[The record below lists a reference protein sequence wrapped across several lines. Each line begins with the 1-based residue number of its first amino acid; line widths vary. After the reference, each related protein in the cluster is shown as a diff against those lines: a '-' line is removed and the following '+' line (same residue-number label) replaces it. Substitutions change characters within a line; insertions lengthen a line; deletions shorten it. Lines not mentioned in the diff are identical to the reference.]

1 MMRLVHVLLLVIS
14 VAYWS
19 VASAA
24 DNPNIVIIN
33 IDDLGYADIGPFGST
48 KNRTPHLD
56 QMAKEGKRLTSF
68 YAAPVCSPSRA
79 ALMTG
84 CYPKR
89 VLPIP
94 HVLFPVSEV
103 GLATEETTVA
113 DLLHDAGYTTACI
126 GKWHLGD
133 QPPFLPTAQGFDS
146 YYGIPYSN
154 DMGPV
159 ADGARSNLGDPIPEP
174 KRRPDG
180 SIRSEFG
187 ETGVRGYGQP
197 PLPML
202 ENNRVAFRVGPRQQQ
217 ETVAGYTERA
227 VAFIEANQQRPFFLY
242 LPHSA
247 VHFPIYP
254 GEAFAG
260 RSPHGFY
267 SDWVEEVDWSVGRVL
282 DAIRNA
288 GLAEQTLVVFTS
300 DNGGT
305 PRGSNAPLRGHKGST
320 WEGGV
325 RACTIAWWPGRIPAG
340 SVSHAICG
348 MHDILPTIAAVSGGQ
363 LPTDRSIDGRD
374 ISDVLFDSD
383 SATAGPHDSFLYFR
397 GLDLQ
402 AVRRGR
408 WKLHLKDKALYDL
421 VVDIGEQ
428 NNLGSQRPK
437 IVAEL
442 VQLAAEVDHDLGCG
456 GVGPGCRPLGRTA
469 EPEPWIPFEQNAN
482 VPPTVERVD

>member
-14 VAYWS
+14 VACWS

-48 KNRTPHLD
+48 KNRTPQLD
-56 QMAKEGKRLTSF
+56 RMANEGKRLTSF

-187 ETGVRGYGQP
+187 ETGVRGYG
-197 PLPML
+197 
-202 ENNRVAFRVGPRQQQ
+202 
-217 ETVAGYTERA
+217 
-227 VAFIEANQQRPFFLY
+227 
-242 LPHSA
+242 
-247 VHFPIYP
+247 
-254 GEAFAG
+254 
-260 RSPHGFY
+260 
-267 SDWVEEVDWSVGRVL
+267 
-282 DAIRNA
+282 
-288 GLAEQTLVVFTS
+288 
-300 DNGGT
+300 
-305 PRGSNAPLRGHKGST
+305 
-320 WEGGV
+320 
-325 RACTIAWWPGRIPAG
+325 
-340 SVSHAICG
+340 
-348 MHDILPTIAAVSGGQ
+348 
-363 LPTDRSIDGRD
+363 
-374 ISDVLFDSD
+374 
-383 SATAGPHDSFLYFR
+383 
-397 GLDLQ
+397 
-402 AVRRGR
+402 
-408 WKLHLKDKALYDL
+408 
-421 VVDIGEQ
+421 
-428 NNLGSQRPK
+428 
-437 IVAEL
+437 
-442 VQLAAEVDHDLGCG
+442 
-456 GVGPGCRPLGRTA
+456 
-469 EPEPWIPFEQNAN
+469 
-482 VPPTVERVD
+482 